1 MMTWPSF
8 PDSAGHLRCLVYLQT
23 LLQCQFAFDS
33 ELAMLLSMAQ
43 SNPALFQMISDRATI
58 ARQLDRLSRLKDLME
73 TNQEELKT
81 KQTEEWSRWVTRY
94 R

>member
-1 MMTWPSF
+1 MTSLYLWF
-8 PDSAGHLRCLVYLQT
+8 HDKALCLQT
-23 LLQCQFAFDS
+23 LHSVLVLFCDS

-73 TNQEELKT
+73 TNQEELTAKHT
-81 KQTEEWSRWVTRY
+81 QEWSRWVARY

>member
-1 MMTWPSF
+1 
-8 PDSAGHLRCLVYLQT
+8 
-23 LLQCQFAFDS
+23 
-33 ELAMLLSMAQ
+33 MLLSMAQ

-73 TNQEELKT
+73 TNQEELAAKHA
-81 KQTEEWSRWVTRY
+81 EEWRRWVARY